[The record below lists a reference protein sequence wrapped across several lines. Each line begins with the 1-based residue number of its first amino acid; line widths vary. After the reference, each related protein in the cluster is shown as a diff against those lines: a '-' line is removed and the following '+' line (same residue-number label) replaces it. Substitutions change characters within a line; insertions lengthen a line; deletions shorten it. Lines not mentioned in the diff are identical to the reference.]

1 MSNKIGELS
10 FVVEKNSEKYTKA
23 YIYCDSYQQQLH
35 DEAVKYF
42 EERKKL
48 STQYEKRYNS
58 NPLYQQIFNENNSIS
73 IDYSSDFM
81 IKSRVDNLFARFS
94 EPNLNEAY
102 NIMTYRNYWNFIRE
116 DIKLQDF

>member
-1 MSNKIGELS
+1 M
-10 FVVEKNSEKYTKA
+10 VEKNSEKYIKA